1 MLEAILNMFLP
12 ILTACVYFFMAYQI
26 YEFSKFRMLIVG
38 EMAYKK
44 IVIAFIMFGVYFI
57 SRPLQMFWPH
67 PWPMIINSARQCFLM
82 AVIAPSILVAIFHW
96 VPDEKGT
103 PGSADFAS
111 YGVGVC
117 AALIFVLANNLAITG
132 SKIVVTIGSYN
143 IYDAVWFPDG
153 QRNTEIVLIHLISQL
168 ISPVGFFML
177 AAAYVRH
184 RRYHSKY
191 SEVYV
196 NLPRKWK
203 YLEISLI
210 IFVVSFCFT
219 GIAALFGRY
228 YTYLWVIYFTAAIVA
243 GIIELQGV
251 KIPPGR
257 TSADL
262 Q

>member
-1 MLEAILNMFLP
+1 MALP
-12 ILTACVYFFMAYQI
+12 LITACVYFYMAFVI
-26 YEFSKFRMLIVG
+26 YRFSRVRMLIVG

-44 IVIAFIMFGVYFI
+44 IFIAFIMFGAYFV
-57 SRPLQMFWPH
+57 SRPLQMLWPH
-67 PWPMIINSARQCFLM
+67 PWPMIINSARQSFLM
-82 AVIAPSILVAIFHW
+82 AIIAPSILVGIFHW

-103 PGSADFAS
+103 PQSVDLAS
-111 YGVGVC
+111 YGTGIC
-117 AALIFVLANNLAITG
+117 AAIIFVLANKLAISG
-132 SKIVVTIGSYN
+132 SKVVGNIGPFN
-143 IYDAVWFPDG
+143 IYDAVWFPEG
-153 QRNTEIVLIHLISQL
+153 QRNIEIVLIHLISQL
-168 ISPVGFFML
+168 ISPVGFFMV

-184 RRYHSKY
+184 RRYNSKY

-203 YLEISLI
+203 YLEVGLI
-210 IFVVSFCFT
+210 ILVVSFCFAGLT
-219 GIAALFGRY
+219 AFLGNY
-228 YTYLWVIYFTAAIVA
+228 YTYIWVIYFTAAIVA